1 MEKNRKI
8 SNGVGLITGL
18 SILCL
23 VLVLH
28 KMGVSPLSPVA
39 LIQFAVLMLGVFIS
53 SALLYKFYTGIQF
66 SEAFSHNAKT
76 VATTTLVVIVGNIL
90 LHFMLNRSAGFD
102 RSMTFM
108 IMKTIFAYTFSGLLS
123 AFFSTY
129 IFYTFTKK

>member
-23 VLVLH
+23 VLLFH
-28 KMGVSPLSPVA
+28 KMGVSPQSPVA
-39 LIQFAVLMLGVFIS
+39 FIQFALLLMGVLVS
-53 SALLYKFYTGIQF
+53 SAFLYKFYTGIQF
-66 SEAFSHNAKT
+66 GEAFSHNAKT
-76 VATTTLVVIVGNIL
+76 VATTTLVVIIGNIL
-90 LHFMLNRSAGFD
+90 LHFLLNRDAGFD